1 MVLTNPGGDGKV
13 RGEVYEDLV
22 MSLRQEQ
29 KKVSVTWSG
38 REELHPAHTVQEQC
52 RQPLGSAI

>member
-29 KKVSVTWSG
+29 KKVSVT
-38 REELHPAHTVQEQC
+38 
-52 RQPLGSAI
+52 